1 MTSRQYDVRVLGSGA
16 GGKLLS
22 WHKAMAGRRTAV
34 VERKWIGGSCPNISR
49 AGRAVDLGSRSGV
62 PKWPISST
70 TRRRSG

>member
-1 MTSRQYDVRVLGSGA
+1 MTSRHDVLVLGSGA

-22 WHKAMAGRRTAV
+22 WHKVSAGRRTD
-34 VERKWIGGSCPNISR
+34 RRGTK
-49 AGRAVDLGSRSGV
+49 VDRRLVPQHQSGWEGSRSGV

>member
-1 MTSRQYDVRVLGSGA
+1 MTSQQYDVLVLGSGA

-22 WHKAMAGRRTAV
+22 WHKARAGRRTAV
-34 VERKWIGGSCPNISR
+34 VERKWIGGSCPNIVL
-49 AGRAVDLGSRSGV
+49 AGRAVGSGV